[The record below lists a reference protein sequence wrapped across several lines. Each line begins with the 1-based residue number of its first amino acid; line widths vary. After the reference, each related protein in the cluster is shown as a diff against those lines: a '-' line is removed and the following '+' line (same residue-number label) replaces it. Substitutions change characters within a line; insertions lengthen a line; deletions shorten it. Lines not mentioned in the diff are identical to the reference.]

1 LKTYNEIYLYTQVL
15 REIIKFFLK
24 KCEKRSSLI
33 REFLDRQHQGGEK
46 KKRKIKRKKQKK
58 RV

>member
-1 LKTYNEIYLYTQVL
+1 L
-15 REIIKFFLK
+15 REIIKFILK